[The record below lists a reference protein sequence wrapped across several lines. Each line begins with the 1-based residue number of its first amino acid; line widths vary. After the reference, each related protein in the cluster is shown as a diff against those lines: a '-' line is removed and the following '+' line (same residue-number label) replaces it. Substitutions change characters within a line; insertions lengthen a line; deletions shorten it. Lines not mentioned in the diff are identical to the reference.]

1 MMKYLDKLNP
11 RERKIAIFC
20 AVTGGLMVVYF
31 LIAEPILL
39 KAGQVRSRLHQQ
51 RQNLSMLL
59 AEEGSVEAMKLK
71 SLTAAVP
78 VLEMPVEP
86 DKQVQLLRD
95 QLTKQIQQAGIQVK
109 NFQFQTGS
117 ATGPNASSVIMLQCR
132 GRCQFP
138 AMVKLLEELKKNPY
152 YVGVEELTL
161 RVDERNR
168 QELDFTFTVS
178 TFRGS
183 AKVL

>member
-1 MMKYLDKLNP
+1 MMKYLEKLNP
-11 RERKIAIFC
+11 RERKIAVFC
-20 AVTGGLMVVYF
+20 TVAGGLMVIYF
-31 LIAEPILL
+31 LIAEPIML
-39 KAGQVRSRLHQQ
+39 KAGQIHSRRKQQ
-51 RQNLSMLL
+51 QENLSMLL

-71 SLTAAVP
+71 NLTAAVP
-78 VLEMPVEP
+78 VLEMPVEA

-117 ATGPNASSVIMLQCR
+117 ATGPNASSLIMLQCR

-138 AMVKLLEELKKNPY
+138 AIVKLLEELKKNPY

-168 QELDFTFTVS
+168 QEMDFTFTVS

-183 AKVL
+183 SKAL

>member
-1 MMKYLDKLNP
+1 MMTYLDKLNP
-11 RERKIAIFC
+11 RERKTALFC
-20 AVTGGLMVVYF
+20 VVTGGLMVIYF
-31 LIAEPILL
+31 LIAEPLLL
-39 KAGQVRSRLHQQ
+39 KAGEVRSRLRQQ

-78 VLEMPVEP
+78 ILKMPVEP

-138 AMVKLLEELKKNPY
+138 AMMRLLEELKKNPY